1 MAVAAS
7 LVAASRYG
15 TEQNYL
21 SNVVRGC
28 ALPTQSSGEAAGR
41 DRTTHSETHQQRRPP
56 VSTAPYSRDAYS
68 NLAYGTGTATHPVFS
83 HVGSSIPP
91 VQRSPNRTSCRAAAA
106 AASCWSGQWSYYCYT
121 PCRSGRHDPAT
132 KRSKPHSHPSTPAAA
147 RRTTTNRARSAGRS
161 RLSAAAAVV
170 GGSSGSISSA
180 HAEQDCARGPSQVV
194 SE

>member
-56 VSTAPYSRDAYS
+56 VSTAPYSRDSHS

-91 VQRSPNRTSCRAAAA
+91 VQRSPNRTSCRAAAAA

-161 RLSAAAAVV
+161 RPSAAAAAVV
-170 GGSSGSISSA
+170 VAAASHLRMQSRTAPGA
-180 HAEQDCARGPSQVV
+180 PVR
-194 SE
+194 